1 MKSFFKSL
9 LLVLFSICLS
19 LLLGEVFIRV
29 AAPQRLDSNLDFYVP
44 DEYTVFK
51 MQSNFV
57 GNHTGFEFDVPVQL
71 NSIGMRDSE
80 IGQKDGNT
88 LRIMGL
94 GDSFTFANGVALHET
109 YLKQLEQLLPAYGGK
124 KLQTL
129 NAAVPAYAPLQEFR
143 LWELRQ
149 AELQPNIVMMGFF
162 VGNDFVES
170 GDLFGEDGKPLI
182 AVRDGRLISSKRSD
196 EERGVVRSVTGP
208 MRDFLKTRSHLYVF
222 LRNRSS
228 ELLSKAGL
236 RPFNLPP
243 DFCEVNY
250 GERMQKNWAKTQTIL
265 SDFGKATRANGQRL
279 IIVILPAIYQVYNS
293 AWDEYI
299 RALKLDPTRYDLEK
313 PQKVLMEFCKAEGIE
328 CVDALPALRAGATN
342 AGLYFPV
349 DGHPTA
355 AGHKVIAE
363 AIREYLL
370 GNAAKPVALR

>member
-1 MKSFFKSL
+1 MKSLFKSL
-9 LLVLFSICLS
+9 LLALISILFSLPV
-19 LLLGEVFIRV
+19 GEVFIRI
-29 AAPQRLDSNLDFYVP
+29 AAPQRLDSNLDLYAP
-44 DEYTVFK
+44 DEHTVFK

-57 GNHTGFEFDVPVQL
+57 GNHTGFEFDVPVKL
-71 NSIGMRDSE
+71 NSLGMRDKE
-80 IGQKDGNT
+80 IAPKPENT
-88 LRIMGL
+88 LRILGL
-94 GDSFTFANGVALHET
+94 GDSFTFANGVLLEET
-109 YLKQLEQLLPAYGGK
+109 YLKQLEQLLPEYGGK
-124 KLQTL
+124 TIEVL

-143 LWELRQ
+143 FWESRHAQ
-149 AELQPNIVMMGFF
+149 LQPDIVIMGFF

-196 EERGVVRSVTGP
+196 EERGFVRAVTGP
-208 MRDFLKTRSHLYVF
+208 ARDFLKTRSHLYVF

-243 DFCEVNY
+243 DFCEVQY
-250 GERMQKNWAKTQTIL
+250 GERMEKNWAKTQTIL
-265 SDFGKATRANGQRL
+265 SDFSEATRASGQRL

-299 RALKLDPTRYDLEK
+299 RALKLDPSRYDLEK
-313 PQKVLMEFCKAEGIE
+313 PQKVLMEFCQSKGIE
-328 CVDALPALRAGATN
+328 CVDALPPLRALASN

-355 AGHKVIAE
+355 AGHKVIAQ
-363 AIREYLL
+363 AIRDYLVKSAHVPL
-370 GNAAKPVALR
+370 AQR